1 MKYAQRM
8 VLAPESETD
17 RERARKETERLAK
30 AVRMKDQAKIKQW
43 QTNPTPPGIVPRS
56 VIPTLLEISSSLPP
70 MYQPKAKR
78 LLDEMLSA
86 GFTWSAS
93 KELILPSTEI
103 VPNSNIEAILKEALV
118 RGSASTKPIGWR
130 EFISFVS
137 QSSIP
142 LGLLTKKSTQNDLK
156 QLKKSKRMW
165 EIY

>member
-1 MKYAQRM
+1 MKYAERM
-8 VLAPESETD
+8 VLVPESETV
-17 RERARKETERLAK
+17 RERARKETDKIAK
-30 AVRMKDQAKIKQW
+30 SVRMKDQAKVKQW

-56 VIPTLLEISSSLPP
+56 VIPTLLEISASLPP
-70 MYQPKAKR
+70 MYQSKAQR
-78 LLDEMLSA
+78 FLVEMLNA

-93 KELILPSTEI
+93 KEMILPSTEI

-118 RGSASTKPIGWR
+118 RGSTSTKPVGWK

-137 QSSIP
+137 KSSIP
-142 LGLLTKKSTQNDLK
+142 LSLLTKKSTQNDLK